1 MYSSTSWSHQSSNQ
15 GQHSETA
22 YPDPLDDFFADDQE
36 WFDLSA
42 SQPFAL
48 GNIMF
53 SMDFQPSVP
62 SGELDAAEQSAYD
75 SMVVDEASEKAA
87 SSKEMK
93 EIPSRL
99 HDVPFTSS
107 FTGPASSC
115 GVPSIRNVHVDPIS
129 KSAPSMKESTLLSFG
144 AATHLDDDDSCGPR
158 AKKRPRID
166 MEDDMPEPSSVKN
179 LKTITEKLAALDSD
193 AFQEYVD
200 RLESLRK
207 LTSAELNEIKKI
219 RRRIHNRE
227 SARKSRQEKRE
238 WTDDLDEKIKALT
251 DQLHQTKLEVASLAA
266 ENQSLRNEIAFSYH
280 LIANNPV
287 LSQLYADLKRIHEAK
302 RAGTTASP
310 Q

>member
-1 MYSSTSWSHQSSNQ
+1 MYSSLWSQSSNQ
-15 GQHSETA
+15 GQRSETS
-22 YPDPLDDFFADDQE
+22 YSDPLDAFFADDQE

-48 GNIMF
+48 GNLIF
-53 SMDFQPSVP
+53 SMDFQPTVS

-75 SMVVDEASEKAA
+75 SMVVDEVGEKAA

-107 FTGPASSC
+107 VSSHTSSSSSA
-115 GVPSIRNVHVDPIS
+115 PSIRNVHVDPIT
-129 KSAPSMKESTLLSFG
+129 KSSPSMKESTLLSFG
-144 AATHLDDDDSCGPR
+144 ATNHLDEDSCGPR

-166 MEDDMPEPSSVKN
+166 MEDNMPDPSSIKN
-179 LKTITEKLAALDSD
+179 LKTIAEKLAALDSD
-193 AFQEYVD
+193 SFQEYVD
-200 RLESLRK
+200 RLESVRK
-207 LTSAELNEIKKI
+207 LTSAELNEVKKI

-302 RAGTTASP
+302 RAGTTAN